1 MTASVAS
8 VSRSRDEGADYSDFY
23 HEVITGLEHS
33 PKRIPPKYFYDEAG
47 SRLFELICEQPEYY
61 PTRVETGMLTR
72 HAEEIAGFIGDGCC
86 LVEPGSG
93 SCSKVRLLLDALRP
107 SHYIP
112 MDISGVHLHEAAG
125 RVANDFPWLDV
136 RAVCAD
142 ITRPVELPD
151 IAEGMQRVV
160 FYPGSSIGNY
170 EPGEAVEFLS
180 GLAKMAGH
188 GGGLLI
194 GVDLE
199 KDSSVLDSAYNDAN
213 GVTADFNLNLLHR
226 INRELDGNIDVD
238 RFRHHAFYNEDE
250 GRIEMHL
257 VSECTQTLRI
267 DGHSYEFAK
276 GESIHTENSY
286 KYTIAGFRA
295 LAEQA
300 GFRSEAIWLD
310 DEALFSLHYLSV
322 VS

>member
-23 HEVITGLEHS
+23 HEVITGLERS
-33 PKRIPPKYFYDEAG
+33 PKQIPPKYFYDEAG

-61 PTRVETGMLTR
+61 PTRVETGMLAR
-72 HAEEIAGFIGDGCC
+72 YADEIAGFIGDGCC

-93 SCSKVRLLLDALRP
+93 SCSKVRLLLDALQP

-142 ITRPVELPD
+142 ITRQVELPG

-180 GLAKMAGH
+180 RLAKMAGH
-188 GGGLLI
+188 GGSLLI

-286 KYTIAGFRA
+286 KYSIAGFRA

-322 VS
+322 IS

>member
-1 MTASVAS
+1 MTDTAAL
-8 VSRSRDEGADYSDFY
+8 VSRPRNECPEASDFY
-23 HEVITGLEHS
+23 HEVITGLGRS
-33 PKRIPPKYFYDEAG
+33 PKRVPPKYFYDEAG
-47 SRLFELICEQPEYY
+47 SRLFESICEQPEYY
-61 PTRVETGMLTR
+61 PTRVETGMLAR
-72 HAEEIAGFIGDGCC
+72 YAEEITGFIGNGCC

-93 SCSKVRLLLDALRP
+93 SCSKVRLLLDALQP
-107 SHYIP
+107 SRYIP
-112 MDISGVHLHEAAG
+112 MDISCAHLHEAAG

-136 RAVCAD
+136 HAMCAD
-142 ITRPVELPD
+142 ITRPVNLPG
-151 IAEGMQRVV
+151 ISEGMQRVM

-170 EPGEAVEFLS
+170 EPAEAVEFLS
-180 GLAKMAGH
+180 RLAGMAGH

-199 KDSSVLDSAYNDAN
+199 KDPRVLNSAYNDAN

-226 INRELDGNIDVD
+226 INRELDGDIDVD
-238 RFRHHAFYNEDE
+238 TFRHHAFYNENA

-267 DGHSYEFAK
+267 DGHSYDFAA
-276 GESIHTENSY
+276 GESIHTESSY
-286 KYTIAGFRA
+286 KYTIAGFMA